1 MSTPIE
7 RAFQAFARKATRPV
21 VLVLWSVVLVV
32 STLVAGV
39 THPSARWWLLAST
52 GATII
57 SFCLYV
63 SFLRRSRQMTT
74 ERARSAAFDRML
86 AEVDLHTSREGRLRQ
101 VTLNGELCDDD
112 YATGRPR
119 PDRIR

>member
-1 MSTPIE
+1 MPRPFE
-7 RAFQAFARKATRPV
+7 RAFQAFARQATRPV
-21 VLVLWSVVLVV
+21 VLALWSVVLVV

-52 GATII
+52 GATVI

-63 SFLRRSRQMTT
+63 AFLRRSRQINT

-86 AEVDLHTSREGRLRQ
+86 ADVEIHTAPRPRIRQ
-101 VTLNGELCDDD
+101 ITLNGDLCDD
-112 YATGRPR
+112 
-119 PDRIR
+119 